1 MTDGAAEAVLS
12 ATSLKTMLRC
22 PQQYEFGWIERIK
35 APPSIKQKL
44 GIAVHA
50 GFEHNFRQK
59 LETRADEPLNDT
71 LDHYSTVY
79 DNEILE
85 VEKHDEDA
93 GKAKDQGA
101 QLTELYQVGGWGH
114 TAKAPEIQPLWVERQ
129 AQIRLIA
136 EHTEDCDRGP
146 SCTCGRPYTATID
159 LVDEA
164 RQVRDFKTTAR
175 TPSGG
180 LHLMQVAG
188 GAIGFEAI
196 TGEQASDLIIDTLI
210 RTKVPNY
217 HQERWGGPVDKQM
230 RRVFAKQVDTAYR
243 MIELGMFPAS
253 GVEAGPGGP
262 CSWCGYGPRGTSICP
277 AWRKRK

>member
-1 MTDGAAEAVLS
+1 MPEAAEVVLS

-50 GFEHNFRQK
+50 GVEHNYRQK
-59 LETRADEPLNDT
+59 LTTRLDEPEADA
-71 LDHYSTVY
+71 LDAYSTVY

-85 VEKHDEDA
+85 VEKPDEDPV
-93 GKAKDQGA
+93 KAKDQGVG
-101 QLTELYQVGGWGH
+101 LMKLYHRDV
-114 TAKAPEIQPLWVERQ
+114 APEVQPLWVERQ
-129 AQIRLIA
+129 TQIRLIA

-146 SCTCGRPYTATID
+146 SCSCGRPYTATID

-164 RQVRDFKTTAR
+164 RQVRDTKTGAR
-175 TPSGG
+175 SPSQG

-188 GAIGFEAI
+188 GAIGFEAE
-196 TGEQASDLIIDTLI
+196 TGEQASDLIIDHLI
-210 RTKVPNY
+210 RTKKPNY
-217 HQERWGGPVDKQM
+217 VQERWGGPVDKPM

-243 MIELGMFPAS
+243 MIELGMFPTS

-262 CSWCGYGPRGTSICP
+262 CSWCGYGPKGIDICP